1 MAFLTG
7 SLAIEYTYDE
17 SKQIMLL
24 FLQLIVAF
32 YLSKNQ
38 HEQIVARKTFPIQS
52 LLLCFTSPIKVY
64 EGNSILR
71 IHVNFLT
78 LICWKCVNKQ
88 IEINTY
94 ETRKCPAAKWCPCY
108 SPQYFTDLWCLLNL
122 LFSEEVSKTVL
133 YGNIYFIV

>member
-38 HEQIVARKTFPIQS
+38 HEQIVARKTTDFP
-52 LLLCFTSPIKVY
+52 
-64 EGNSILR
+64 
-71 IHVNFLT
+71 
-78 LICWKCVNKQ
+78 
-88 IEINTY
+88 NT
-94 ETRKCPAAKWCPCY
+94 KPLA
-108 SPQYFTDLWCLLNL
+108 
-122 LFSEEVSKTVL
+122 LFHLSH
-133 YGNIYFIV
+133 